1 MGNFDT
7 MCLDNFKGD
16 VYFST
21 GAYFTKINDL
31 MKNLYFILGLEI
43 ITCLEVIKE
52 REIIFKNK
60 TIKTEFETLQKSVH
74 LKNHGEGLKFI
85 ESDWKME

>member
-1 MGNFDT
+1 MLKSGICATAKNKIHSQMGNFDT

-31 MKNLYFILGLEI
+31 LKNLYFIIGLEI
-43 ITCLEVIKE
+43 ITCL
-52 REIIFKNK
+52 
-60 TIKTEFETLQKSVH
+60 
-74 LKNHGEGLKFI
+74 
-85 ESDWKME
+85 